1 MLYNVRTR
9 GWWRM
14 VKLLTK
20 IIFLIVLAAAVL
32 SLTSCVGGPSR
43 ADVTKLIADFY
54 EQNPPTCIVKFSV
67 GIPEEGDGD
76 HLYFPV
82 IFRIQEEKQVQEQI
96 LINRREKKWVL
107 SKGAIESLSKISL
120 LHC

>member
-1 MLYNVRTR
+1 
-9 GWWRM
+9 M
-14 VKLLTK
+14 VKLFTK
-20 IIFLIVLAAAVL
+20 SIFLIVLAAAIL
-32 SLTSCVGGPSR
+32 SLTSCLVSPSQ

-54 EQNPPTCIVKFSV
+54 EQNPPTCSVKFSV

-82 IFRIQEEKQVQEQI
+82 TFRIREEKQVQEEI
-96 LINRREKKWVL
+96 LLTRQEKDWVL
-107 SKGAIESLSKISL
+107 SKGAIEILSKISL